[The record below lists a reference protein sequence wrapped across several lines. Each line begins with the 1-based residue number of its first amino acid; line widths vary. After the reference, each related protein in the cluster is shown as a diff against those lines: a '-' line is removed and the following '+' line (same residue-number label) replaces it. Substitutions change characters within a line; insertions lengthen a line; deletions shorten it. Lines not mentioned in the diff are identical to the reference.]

1 MHREWH
7 HNPSGAWI
15 KMSSGAFRIE
25 PCGRD
30 QVHLLLNEK
39 SVGMFSTDLE
49 AKQRAESMHRAAI
62 SHSQQT
68 KTPGQSG

>member
-7 HNPSGAWI
+7 HNPSGAWV

-30 QVHLLLNEK
+30 QVCLLLNEK
-39 SVGMFSTDLE
+39 PVGTFSTELE
-49 AKQRAESMHRAAI
+49 AKQWAESMHQAAN
-62 SHSQQT
+62 SQSQQT